1 MLKMLRWQG
10 GYGGDTILSS
20 ILSSNPDLLS
30 NINPTKIDD
39 AGRSIVKHGN
49 AHALFDLTQSHR
61 VSNPKDLALLEEN
74 IEKTITDNKDHV
86 VKTHYYLPFLDK
98 YSDHM
103 VDIVSTNNLL
113 SFTTSANFYKN
124 YEWSSK
130 FFRATDNIYKILE
143 HKDKA
148 EADNYMIYLIA
159 SAHYK
164 HNNKQLKSA
173 NKIVL
178 DKWIGL
184 EYRDI
189 LGYAY
194 DYDIRDQWIEKN
206 QYILDKSNL
215 KIETICDLV
224 KQKVPYNEI
233 RKCL

>member
-1 MLKMLRWQG
+1 MLRWTG
-10 GYGGDTILSS
+10 GYGGDTILTS
-20 ILSSNPDLLS
+20 ILSANTDVLS
-30 NINPTKIDD
+30 NIDYVKITHN
-39 AGRSIVKHGN
+39 GQSMVEPNREHI
-49 AHALFDLTQSHR
+49 LFDLTQSHR
-61 VSNPKDLALLEEN
+61 VPILADLALLEEK
-74 IEKTITDNKDHV
+74 IEKTINDTQTHLIKN
-86 VKTHYYLPFLDK
+86 HYYLPFLDK
-98 YSDHM
+98 YSNHM
-103 VDIVSTNNLL
+103 VDIVCTNNLL

-124 YEWSSK
+124 YKWTSK
-130 FFRATDNIYKILE
+130 FFRDSDNIYKILE
-143 HKDKA
+143 QKDKA
-148 EADNYMIYLIA
+148 EADNYMIYQIA
-159 SAHYK
+159 VSHYK

-206 QYILDKSNL
+206 QFILDKSNL

>member
-1 MLKMLRWQG
+1 MLRWTG
-10 GYGGDTILSS
+10 GYGGDTILTS
-20 ILSSNPDLLS
+20 ILSANTDVLS
-30 NINPTKIDD
+30 NIDYVKITHN
-39 AGRSIVKHGN
+39 GQSMVEPNREHI
-49 AHALFDLTQSHR
+49 LFDLTQSHR
-61 VSNPKDLALLEEN
+61 VPILADLALLEEK
-74 IEKTITDNKDHV
+74 IEKTINDTQTHLIKN
-86 VKTHYYLPFLDK
+86 HYYLPFLDK
-98 YSDHM
+98 YSNHM
-103 VDIVSTNNLL
+103 VDIVCTNNLL

-124 YEWSSK
+124 YKWTSK
-130 FFRATDNIYKILE
+130 FLRDSDNIYKILE
-143 HKDKA
+143 QKDKA
-148 EADNYMIYLIA
+148 EADNYMIYQIA
-159 SAHYK
+159 VSHYK

-206 QYILDKSNL
+206 QFILDKSNL